1 MEAKKEAQSI
11 KKMLHYYIKLKIYFF
26 PQKMKNITSDNT
38 TRPPVEKI
46 IHTRR
51 YSVRNTAAHALPNG
65 SIRQYRIR
73 NSMSLLECFCAKF
86 CKAMTQIPDKS
97 KSPLCA
103 LVGEHPRQHIRCP
116 QKPLSH

>member
-1 MEAKKEAQSI
+1 MEAKKEAHSI
-11 KKMLHYYIKLKIYFF
+11 MKMLHYYIKLKTYFF

-46 IHTRR
+46 IHTQR

-97 KSPLCA
+97 KSPLSA
-103 LVGEHPRQHIRCP
+103 LVGEHPRQRIRRP